1 MEVYR
6 KLKPSE
12 VGEGRFFLR
21 YLYCCKGI
29 KTLLLAFGE
38 KNVLLEYS
46 IASSAFTNNF
56 LGIRQE
62 IPGCQTGVYLAN
74 SSPIWLLKPGIEA

>member
-12 VGEGRFFLR
+12 VGEDRFFLR
-21 YLYCCKGI
+21 YLYYCKGI
-29 KTLLLAFGE
+29 KTLLLVFGE
-38 KNVLLEYS
+38 KNVLLEY
-46 IASSAFTNNF
+46 SSAFTNNF